1 MLAQLGSRAEHEG
14 YPPAMVTGPASTPVA
29 AVVVAVLVTFFGK
42 GPVQDAFR
50 HAAVPAADP
59 ALHIEAGQPAPDD
72 RRLADSRRRTGPP
85 RRKRRRSKGRRAQSQ
100 PANSSAGPASSGPPF
115 WPLASAA
122 AALLAALGFRAGRRR
137 EPARPAL
144 PDLAPGIADDGL
156 ASPPRARRPVA
167 TAPPTRKGPGFI
179 PWHLATL
186 GDSSTLDQLAKAEVK
201 RR

>member
-1 MLAQLGSRAEHEG
+1 
-14 YPPAMVTGPASTPVA
+14 MVTGPASTPIAV
-29 AVVVAVLVTFFGK
+29 VVVAVLVTFFGK

-100 PANSSAGPASSGPPF
+100 PANSSAGPASSGPLH
-115 WPLASAA
+115 WPLGLAA
-122 AALLAALGFRAGRRR
+122 AALLAALGFSAGRRR
-137 EPARPAL
+137 VPARPAL

-156 ASPPRARRPVA
+156 ASPPRARRPVDS
-167 TAPPTRKGPGFI
+167 APPTRKGPGFV

-186 GDSSTLDQLAKAEVK
+186 GDPSTLDQLAKAEVK